1 MENEEQISD
10 LLERILISVKNTE
23 NTDYINEKKNEQ
35 STFDFANNNG
45 FDTEKK
51 KSIISEEN
59 KMSTAP
65 PSTNTG
71 STSPPTTADTSN
83 AAATPPATATPTQP
97 PSNAQSQPQKPIGN
111 LFLI

>member
-51 KSIISEEN
+51 N
-59 KMSTAP
+59 
-65 PSTNTG
+65 
-71 STSPPTTADTSN
+71 
-83 AAATPPATATPTQP
+83 Q
-97 PSNAQSQPQKPIGN
+97 
-111 LFLI
+111 